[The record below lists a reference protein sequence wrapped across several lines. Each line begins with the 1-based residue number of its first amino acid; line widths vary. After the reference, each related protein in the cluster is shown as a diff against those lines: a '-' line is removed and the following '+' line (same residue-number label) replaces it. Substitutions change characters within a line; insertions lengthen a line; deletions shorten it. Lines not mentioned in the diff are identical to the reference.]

1 MFSFNFDDIKN
12 LWNNCQ
18 FCNKYKY
25 WIIIILLIIFLLLI
39 YWVQKNYKI
48 FDEYLGK
55 RDKLIITLISER
67 DLKDFEN
74 IVLKIDTEV
83 CERINKD
90 KLEFEC
96 DKPKK
101 GEHKLQ
107 FGEYT
112 KNIIVGE
119 DQYSDSYDIDKRNY
133 FIKEAFLNLS
143 NNNFNG
149 KVLVVDK
156 EKNAPKYTDT
166 KNRFDLK
173 IYESTFNATIK
184 NAEIS
189 FSKPWE
195 EFSKIYYL
203 NNKFMIDFEIEN
215 EKLYSYK
222 PYFLTKEL
230 DVEDLFSFG
239 QNNENIIIKDVLK
252 IKDNNLEVLN
262 YSKKLPNINL
272 FKVRTD
278 ENKNGYIKFT
288 IKNMNKDNI
297 FNLYMNT
304 RHVFKY
310 QYPNFKFDIREQRE
324 SDNSIERVHIGTQ
337 SFIQDSIAPNEKEAK
352 FNKGIIKN
360 LYFLFEKTDN
370 NCKLT
375 VSADKYK
382 KVTKDFLCEDDTLNQ
397 IINSQLHIENPKCT
411 NNNDKKCVLFEISD
425 LETGLD
431 FASSPSRNYSF

>member
-1 MFSFNFDDIKN
+1 MKSKIFEYIVNI
-12 LWNNCQ
+12 WNNCQ
-18 FCNKYKY
+18 FCKKYKY
-25 WIIIILLIIFLLLI
+25 WMIGILIIIGIFFI
-39 YWVQKNYKI
+39 YWFQNNYKF
-48 FDEYLGK
+48 FDEFFGK
-55 RDKLIITLISER
+55 RDKIIITLNTKR

-74 IVLKIDTEV
+74 LELKIDNEV
-83 CERINKD
+83 CERTNKD
-90 KLEFEC
+90 ILEFEC

-166 KNRFDLK
+166 KNKFDLK

-184 NAEIS
+184 NAEIL

-203 NNKFMIDFEIEN
+203 NNTFIIDFEIEN

-222 PYFLTKEL
+222 PYFLTKGL
-230 DVEDLFSFG
+230 NIDDLFSFG

-252 IKDNNLEVLN
+252 IKDNSLEVFN

-278 ENKNGYIKFT
+278 EIKNGYIKFR
-288 IKNMNKDNI
+288 IRNMNKDNV

-304 RHVFKY
+304 MHIFKY
-310 QYPNFKFDIREQRE
+310 EYPNFKFDIREIRE
-324 SDNSIERVHIGTQ
+324 NDNTTERVLIGNQ
-337 SFIQDSIAPNEKEAK
+337 SFIQNFMAPNEKEAK
-352 FNKGIIKN
+352 FNKGIIKE
-360 LYFLFEKTDN
+360 LFFLFEKTDN

-375 VSADKYK
+375 VNADKYK
-382 KVTKDFLCEDDTLNQ
+382 KVSKEFLCEDDSLNQ
-397 IINSQLHIENPKCT
+397 IINSQLHIENSKCT

-431 FASSPSRNYSF
+431 FLNSPTRNYSF